1 MINKQLGGN
10 IIKYRIKIIKI
21 INVRRCTM
29 GNENYFLEKLE
40 KMLFLEIKKG
50 SKINEY
56 TFKENIYLPVNSDKI
71 VSKTKE
77 GDDLSDIPVNF
88 L

>member
-1 MINKQLGGN
+1 MS
-10 IIKYRIKIIKI
+10 
-21 INVRRCTM
+21 
-29 GNENYFLEKLE
+29 NENYFLEKLE

-56 TFKENIYLPVNSDKI
+56 VFKDNIYLPVNSDKI

-77 GDDLSDIPVNF
+77 GDDYPF
-88 L
+88 LIALII

>member
-1 MINKQLGGN
+1 MS
-10 IIKYRIKIIKI
+10 
-21 INVRRCTM
+21 
-29 GNENYFLEKLE
+29 NENYFLEKLE

-56 TFKENIYLPVNSDKI
+56 VFKDNIYLPVNSDKI

-77 GDDLSDIPVNF
+77 GDDLSNIPVNF
-88 L
+88 FIEGIFYAKEKYLRILKMKSMKMGIYY